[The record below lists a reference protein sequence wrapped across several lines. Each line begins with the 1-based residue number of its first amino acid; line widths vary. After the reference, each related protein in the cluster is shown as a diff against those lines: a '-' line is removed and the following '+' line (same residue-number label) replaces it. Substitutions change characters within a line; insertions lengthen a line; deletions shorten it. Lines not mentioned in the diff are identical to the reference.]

1 MKVVSRCIG
10 FFTTPQKNGKFT
22 FLSPMKSQ
30 RILRKQCK
38 NNKNFPCRCRF
49 LRGFLLHKESNFPM
63 QVW

>member
-22 FLSPMKSQ
+22 FLSPMKLQ

-38 NNKNFPCRCRF
+38 KNTI
-49 LRGFLLHKESNFPM
+49 
-63 QVW
+63 